1 MRRLITLLLLFGA
14 VQLIVPLGSQ
24 GQGSV
29 ALLSLGF
36 LILAAQMVGEFV
48 KSLGVPKIV
57 GYLAAGVV
65 FGPHVLG
72 AVSEPG
78 VARLTLVSELAVA
91 LIAFLAGAEL
101 RWAEVRERGVALL
114 KIVTAELGLTFV
126 ALTGLLYALHG
137 FVPGLRGQPAVEI
150 LAFAALFASIAI
162 VHSPAVTMALLSETG
177 ARGPVARTTLGVVLI
192 SDVVVVLLFTGVL
205 SVARAV
211 SPPPGTEAGLTPG
224 QVLWEVLGA
233 VIIGTALGLAVAL
246 YLRFIGRELI
256 LFAVL
261 VAFFGLEV
269 ARLAHVEMLL
279 TLLTAGFVT
288 ENVSDH
294 GDPLREALGRSA
306 APIFVVFFALSGAKI
321 DVGGIAPLLP
331 LVIPIALVR
340 GAAIWQGVRLG
351 ARWARLDGAE
361 RGFVWM
367 GLVSQA
373 GVAIGLAT
381 IVGEAYPVRGAEL
394 RGLLLALIALNET
407 LGPILFRRALAASG
421 ETSGNGAPSAVPME
435 TGPSETRAA
444 EA

>member
-1 MRRLITLLLLFGA
+1 MRRAITLLLLLGG
-14 VQLIVPLGSQ
+14 VRLVLPLGSQ
-24 GQGSV
+24 GQGSE

-36 LILAAQMVGEFV
+36 LILAAYMVGEFARAV
-48 KSLGVPKIV
+48 GFPKIV
-57 GYLAAGVV
+57 GYLAAGVL

-78 VARLTLVSELAVA
+78 VTRLTLVSELAVA

-101 RWAEVRERGVALL
+101 RWAEVRERGVAIL

-126 ALTGLLYALHG
+126 ALTILVYALHG
-137 FVPGLRGQPAVEI
+137 LVPALRTLPAVEV

-162 VHSPAVTMALLSETG
+162 VHSPAVTMALLSETR

-205 SVARAV
+205 SIARTVA
-211 SPPPGTEAGLTPG
+211 PPPGAEVGLTG
-224 QVLWEVLGA
+224 AQVLWEVLGA
-233 VIIGTALGLAVAL
+233 ILIGAVLGVAVAL
-246 YLRFIGRELI
+246 YLRLVRRELI

-288 ENVSDH
+288 ENVSAH
-294 GDPLREALGRSA
+294 GDELREAIERSA

-321 DVGGIAPLLP
+321 DVAGIAPLLP
-331 LVIPIALVR
+331 LVVPIALVR

-351 ARWARLDGAE
+351 ARWAGIDGVE
-361 RGFVWM
+361 RRHVWM
-367 GLVSQA
+367 GLISQA

-381 IVGEAYPVRGAEL
+381 IVGEAYPARGAEL

-407 LGPILFRRALAASG
+407 VGPILFRRALASSG
-421 ETSGNGAPSAVPME
+421 ETVAEGSAAPERPVARP
-435 TGPSETRAA
+435 A